1 MCNTCGCKSAETFES
16 NEWFEENRTQFKDSK
31 RRIKSSPYDYNP
43 VCSHCGMRMFA
54 IGPYEMI
61 NGSRIGNKYQDDFFV
76 MGCRNEDCTNYGYGA
91 ETFEAKPYGDYHKR
105 DFYTVSH
112 GKTEE
117 PRFAEVHETFE
128 TWDEAYKE
136 ANRLSRFTDGE
147 YIFIISPRG
156 DAIEVIEPQNKDSFG
171 AYDDSISERQ
181 EWLIGE
187 LGGKVDKSM
196 NRSKASDYIKKLKGK
211 ESGTWKNAESFGAD
225 DRELRR
231 DVLAAMDSLAIVRN
245 RLMEIEGK
253 EIDEIKRNGWRDD
266 TYAGKIKIG
275 GIYAPLSMTPE
286 NIHSII
292 TSLQEQY
299 LGQGS
304 LSVATREKFGAD
316 EKKRSGMKIAPK
328 IQMVNYEDVMTEK
341 MKNQNMKDAET
352 FEAEYMKKGWK
363 IERTFEDYI
372 QATKENPYRSIGIIY
387 NKGDYEPYLI
397 YRTSGSGEYYFK
409 TLNEALDWL
418 NGDNEIYEGGKDFR
432 NAETFGADEYR
443 DCEICESSHH
453 ESEFGHSEDEEQTMT
468 PKGVVCDYCFGE
480 IMFDDFQ
487 NADDRDWAKEYLES
501 MGFQHGLEGSFEDG
515 FVAETSKMSAEGF
528 EANEEAVEQT
538 DANMVN
544 EGSVEAFY
552 GGGAKVSVSSAGI
565 QPTANP
571 SVDEAFDV
579 GNQVGLD
586 VAEQEIMNENPSV
599 EVNYG
604 GEDMSLRES
613 AKLGFGVG
621 AGLLG
626 FNVALL
632 GIATIGGFL
641 LNRD

>member
-211 ESGTWKNAESFGAD
+211 ESGTWKDAETFD
-225 DRELRR
+225 
-231 DVLAAMDSLAIVRN
+231 
-245 RLMEIEGK
+245 
-253 EIDEIKRNGWRDD
+253 
-266 TYAGKIKIG
+266 
-275 GIYAPLSMTPE
+275 
-286 NIHSII
+286 
-292 TSLQEQY
+292 
-299 LGQGS
+299 
-304 LSVATREKFGAD
+304 AD